1 MTKVR
6 DFMTTD
12 LVTVNVQAALAEA
25 ARLMRDADVGVLPV
39 TDGKDVLGVITDR
52 DIVIRGLAEGKVGA
66 KVGEI
71 MVDGLVSLSPDDD
84 EQAAVKLM
92 SDNDVRRLPVMEG
105 GHLVGMVSVGDIA
118 VRASDKKAGKVMDKT
133 GPEE

>member
-1 MTKVR
+1 MKKVR
-6 DFMTTD
+6 EFMKTD
-12 LVTVNVQAALAEA
+12 MVTVNVQAALAEA

>member
-12 LVTVNVQAALAEA
+12 LVTVDAQSALAEA

-39 TDGKDVLGVITDR
+39 TDGGNVRGVITDR

-66 KVGEI
+66 RVSEI
-71 MVDGLVSLSPDDD
+71 MMDGLVSLSPDDD
-84 EQAAVKLM
+84 EQRAVSLM
-92 SDNDVRRLPVMEG
+92 SDNDVRRLPVMED

-118 VRASDKKAGKVMDKT
+118 VRASDKRAGKVMEKT
-133 GPEE
+133 GPED

>member
-39 TDGKDVLGVITDR
+39 TDGKEVLGVITDR

-105 GHLVGMVSVGDIA
+105 WTPRRNGLRRRYRRTGKRQEGRQGD
-118 VRASDKKAGKVMDKT
+118 G
-133 GPEE
+133 

>member
-39 TDGKDVLGVITDR
+39 TDGKEVLGVITDR

>member
-39 TDGKDVLGVITDR
+39 TDGKEVLGVITDR

-92 SDNDVRRLPVMEG
+92 SDNDVSRLPVMEG

>member
-6 DFMTTD
+6 EFMTTD